1 MAHGKIR
8 VNTLTY
14 DTGSGD
20 VDVAI
25 SGIPT
30 ATQLAAKADT
40 TTVNT
45 KAPIADPTFTG
56 TPAAPTAASG
66 TNTTQIA
73 TTAFVQAANAALV
86 DSAPGTLNTLNE
98 LAAALGDD
106 ANFSTTVT
114 NSIATK
120 LPLAGGT
127 LTGDLVLAGDPDA
140 NLKAATKQY
149 VDSNAGI
156 GASGGTFTGDVIF
169 NEIIKINGAKEHVD
183 LKAGIAASGTQNFSL
198 KDEAIRYY
206 TGNTTSDYT
215 PNLRG
220 DGSTTLNSLMSIGEA
235 LTCVYIVTYGS
246 TAYKLAGVQID
257 GTTSG
262 VTVRYVGGAPSSAGT
277 ANSICAST
285 ITVIKT
291 ANATFTVLVSQAE
304 YEA

>member
-1 MAHGKIR
+1 MAYGKI
-8 VNTLTY
+8 
-14 DTGSGD
+14 
-20 VDVAI
+20 
-25 SGIPT
+25 
-30 ATQLAAKADT
+30 KADAIVYDNNGT
-40 TTVNT
+40 DAEGTLQNLVNAANAVT
-45 KAPIADPTFTG
+45 NKADLASPAFTG
-56 TPAAPTAASG
+56 TPTAPTASAG
-66 TNTTQIA
+66 TNSTQIA
-73 TTAFVQAANAALV
+73 TTAYADNAASV
-86 DSAPGTLNTLNE
+86 AAAGVVSSAPGTLDTLNE

-149 VDSNAGI
+149 VDNNAGI

-183 LKAGIAASGTQNFSL
+183 LKAGIAASGTQNFSF

-220 DGSTTLNSLMSIGEA
+220 DGSTTLNSLMSTGEA

-257 GTTSG
+257 GSTSG

-291 ANATFTVLVSQAE
+291 ADATFTVLVSQAE